1 MQKVQIHFSDPIM
14 NRIKSV
20 AKKMDMPVSE
30 VVRRAT
36 ENCLE
41 RYPVGCEKDKLEVSA
56 LNSGKCLLLQT
67 A

>member
-1 MQKVQIHFSDPIM
+1 M